1 MKETP
6 VPWDDAMRRLL
17 RALPIVILLGV
28 GFGLGWVRLPYYA
41 QGPGPARAV
50 FPLIRFDGHPRYE
63 SSGTL
68 LATTVEFKQVTPIEA
83 FFVWVDPA
91 RSLVDRGVL
100 YPPDLDEEEED
111 ARAISQMD
119 QSKIDAAY
127 VVLEELTDYPE
138 EHGEGALI
146 EAVVPGCPAD
156 GRLFPGDLVSEVDGE
171 AIASQDDASEAIDGA
186 DRGERLTFLVDVAG
200 ETHTVGVARSACVPD
215 DPEAYL
221 GIRMVEQFPFDISI
235 SSGEVGGPS
244 AGLMWAVGLYDLMTP
259 GDLTRGRTIAGTGV
273 IELDG
278 NVGPIDGIRDKVRSA
293 MRADA
298 AVFLTPADNM
308 VDLRGFDSGDL
319 AIVPVS
325 HFDDVVLA
333 LSG

>member
-1 MKETP
+1 
-6 VPWDDAMRRLL
+6 MRRFL

-41 QGPGPARAV
+41 QGPGPSRAV
-50 FPLIRFDGHPRYE
+50 FPLIRFEGHPRYE

-68 LATTVEFKQVTPIEA
+68 LATTVEFKQVTPLEA
-83 FFVWVDPA
+83 FLVWVDPA

-127 VVLEELTDYPE
+127 LVLGELTDYPE

-146 EAVVPGCPAD
+146 EAVFPGCPAD

-171 AIASQDDASEAIDGA
+171 AIASRDDASEAIDGA
-186 DRGERLTFLVDVAG
+186 DDGERLTLLVEAAG
-200 ETHTVGVARSACVPD
+200 QTHSVRVARAPCVPD
-215 DPEAYL
+215 DPEAYI
-221 GIRMVEQFPFDISI
+221 GIRMVDSFPFDISI

-273 IELDG
+273 IDLEG
-278 NVGPIDGIRDKVRSA
+278 NVGPISGIRDKVRAA
-293 MRADA
+293 MRAGA

-308 VDLRGFDSGDL
+308 VELRSFESGDL
-319 AIVPVS
+319 EIVPVS
-325 HFDDVVLA
+325 HFDDVVRA
-333 LSG
+333 LSDSPAA